1 MNDIIIL
8 KIIFICASI
17 GWVYV
22 EKLTAN
28 YGLFDFL
35 PKYYPAKLE
44 TLLNCSFCV
53 AGWLSIAAVVIN
65 YNQLKDIFLYA
76 LIFTP
81 FCTMAAVKVL
91 FYK

>member
-1 MNDIIIL
+1 MIELLLL
-8 KIIFICASI
+8 KIVIICACI

-28 YGLFDFL
+28 YGLLDFL
-35 PKYYPAKLE
+35 PQYYPGPLQ

-53 AGWLSIAAVVIN
+53 AGWLSIGAVVL
-65 YNQLKDIFLYA
+65 YYDQLKDIFLTA
-76 LIFTP
+76 LFITP